1 MLEKNG
7 GNMPKLNKRQQKILK
22 LLTYLK
28 EKIEEARGY
37 QNSSKD
43 AIADLQSKL
52 ESLIDAIAA
61 TPATDS
67 NKIFD
72 LDDDQREIEGKI
84 NVQYVQS
91 SYWKNIRI
99 KLDRISDRV
108 DQLIKM
114 GLRDKSEYKQLL
126 ELKKIVDDVFAS
138 TLDERSKKALED
150 FAKKIDVVFEESELD
165 RMAIDEESENLKRK
179 REMYQGMRAGTTEA
193 RDPQAIRMAAILYKQ
208 KIAMPNSDGVSA
220 EEVVA
225 DSKKTNKN

>member
-1 MLEKNG
+1 MLEKHG
-7 GNMPKLNKRQQKILK
+7 GNMPKLNRRQQKILK
-22 LLTYLK
+22 LLNYLK
-28 EKIEEARGY
+28 TKIEEARGY
-37 QNSSKD
+37 QNSAKD
-43 AIADLQSKL
+43 VIADLQSKL
-52 ESLIDAIAA
+52 EALIDAIAA
-61 TPATDS
+61 TSETDS

-114 GLRDKSEYKQLL
+114 GLRDKTEYKQLL
-126 ELKKIVDDVFAS
+126 ELKSIVDDVFAS

-150 FAKKIDVVFEESELD
+150 FAKKINVVFEESELD
-165 RMAIDEESENLKRK
+165 RIALDEESENLKRQ
-179 REMYQGMRAGTTEA
+179 REMYQGMRAGTTET

-208 KIAMPNSDGVSA
+208 KIAMPTGEGAST
-220 EEVVA
+220 EEVVVT
-225 DSKKTNKN
+225 KKNK

>member
-1 MLEKNG
+1 
-7 GNMPKLNKRQQKILK
+7 MPKLNRRQQKILK
-22 LLTYLK
+22 LLNYLK
-28 EKIEEARGY
+28 TKIEEARGY
-37 QNSSKD
+37 QNSVQD
-43 AIADLQSKL
+43 VIADLQSKL
-52 ESLIDAIAA
+52 EALIDAIAA
-61 TPATDS
+61 TSETDS

-114 GLRDKSEYKQLL
+114 GLRDKTEYKQLL
-126 ELKKIVDDVFAS
+126 ELKNIVDDVFAS

-150 FAKKIDVVFEESELD
+150 FAKKINVVFEESELD
-165 RMAIDEESENLKRK
+165 RIVLAEESENLKRQ
-179 REMYQGMRAGTTEA
+179 REMYQGMRAGTTET

-208 KIAMPNSDGVSA
+208 KIAMPTGEGSST
-220 EEVVA
+220 EEVVVT
-225 DSKKTNKN
+225 KKTNKN

>member
-1 MLEKNG
+1 MLEKHG
-7 GNMPKLNKRQQKILK
+7 GNMPKLNRRQQKILK
-22 LLTYLK
+22 LLNYLK
-28 EKIEEARGY
+28 TKIEEARGY
-37 QNSSKD
+37 QNSAKD
-43 AIADLQSKL
+43 VIADLQSKL
-52 ESLIDAIAA
+52 EALIDAIAA
-61 TPATDS
+61 TSETDS

-114 GLRDKSEYKQLL
+114 GLRDKTEYKQLL
-126 ELKKIVDDVFAS
+126 ELKSIVDDVFAS

-150 FAKKIDVVFEESELD
+150 FAKKINVVFEESELD
-165 RMAIDEESENLKRK
+165 RIALDEESENLKRQ
-179 REMYQGMRAGTTEA
+179 REMYQGMRAGTTET

-208 KIAMPNSDGVSA
+208 KIAMPTGEGAST
-220 EEVVA
+220 EEVVVT
-225 DSKKTNKN
+225 KKTNKN

>member
-1 MLEKNG
+1 
-7 GNMPKLNKRQQKILK
+7 MPKLNRRQQKILK
-22 LLTYLK
+22 LLNYLK
-28 EKIEEARGY
+28 TKIEEARGY
-37 QNSSKD
+37 QNSAKD
-43 AIADLQSKL
+43 VIADLQSKL
-52 ESLIDAIAA
+52 EALIDAIAA
-61 TPATDS
+61 TSETDS

-114 GLRDKSEYKQLL
+114 GLRDKTEYKQLL
-126 ELKKIVDDVFAS
+126 ELKSIVDDVFAS

-150 FAKKIDVVFEESELD
+150 FAKKINVVFEESELD
-165 RMAIDEESENLKRK
+165 RIALDEESENLKRQ
-179 REMYQGMRAGTTEA
+179 REMYQGMRAGTTET

-208 KIAMPNSDGVSA
+208 KIAMPTGEGAST
-220 EEVVA
+220 EEVVVT
-225 DSKKTNKN
+225 KKTNKN